1 MPRPKVFIS
10 YSSQDRGPVSEIAR
24 KLKEAGIDVW
34 FDIWNLKPGDD
45 WMTGLENGLRECTCC
60 AIFFGP
66 SGTGPWHSQEIRA
79 SINRAARARDGDFRV
94 IPVLLPGGS
103 MSAQQD
109 VPDFLALRVWVEFH
123 KGAED
128 EEAFESL
135 KWGISGQGGPPTTQ
149 FEGANPYR
157 GLEAFDVSDARF
169 FFGRDNLIEQ
179 MLARLQAMLD
189 GGASNRKLLVL
200 VGNSGSG
207 KSSLARAGLIGA
219 IKAGR
224 FSVPGSARWPVAIF
238 KPGVNPLE
246 NAAIELA
253 ALQGETPGSRVDAR
267 SLRDALAVGDQELNF
282 FAKQL
287 LRNYPSGSRLI
298 MLVDQFEECFTSAE
312 SSASREKFFGNLIHA
327 AQSADGQV
335 LTILT
340 LRADFY
346 NECLHNP
353 GLGGIVSDC
362 LFPVQPMTAAEL
374 QEAIERPAQVAGLTF
389 EPGLVQLILSENLDS
404 PSCLPLL
411 QFTLSELWRIS
422 RPRITLE
429 AYNKIGRS
437 GGALAG
443 KAEEVYSR
451 LSVPEQEICHHLFL
465 RLVRRT
471 ERARYASHRVALSE
485 LITSRAGI
493 EKVRPLLQKLTGEG
507 SRLLTVESETS
518 RVATA
523 SDNGGHDQDFV
534 GLAHE
539 VLIQSW
545 PRFRDWLREDNEFQL
560 WRERFSVS
568 LDQWRNVNRKNEA
581 LLRGKSLVD
590 ATKWQRL
597 NQSDLNAEENDFINR
612 SQRYKK
618 LEMAALAV
626 FVLLAGVLLYT
637 WVEQKN
643 IAYRHTQQLYSE
655 ALASLSRNFDD
666 SELVRPLLI
675 SLYAFQISENEET
688 LEALQD
694 AVVRAGGPAAEHD
707 GVLRA
712 VAATQDGKLLAATWD
727 DGLVQLWEP
736 RTGAPNGADPSHIYR
751 KVGGD
756 LAAQNGALALAIS
769 ADGTR
774 LAVAGNQPGID
785 LWALPTREHRVLES
799 PQAAIK
805 SIDFNPNAKELLI
818 APWDRPVVAQS
829 VDQPA
834 SQRTLPNS
842 EHAWQAIFCP
852 VDPCAGL
859 ALASGAAVLEDLS
872 ASAGRPLSQE
882 TEAIK
887 SVEFSRDGK
896 TLGFGDAGGSAKI
909 VSIGSGKTLAQFA
922 EDSGVDRI
930 LISPDGNL
938 VVTLNSGGSASVWEI
953 STGRLRMKLRAKD
966 SFRSAAF
973 TRYGDAPHVAFGTRG
988 GKLLIYD
995 LDFKHLRKRAYEVW
1009 LANGKPALK
1018 PSDCDRY
1025 LHQKSCPSLVWD
1037 Q

>member
-45 WMTGLENGLRECTCC
+45 WMTGLQNGLRECTCC

-66 SGTGPWHSQEIRA
+66 SGIGPWHSQEIRA
-79 SINRAARARDGDFRV
+79 SINRAARALDGDFRV

-103 MSAQQD
+103 MNAQQD

-123 KGAED
+123 KGVDD

-135 KWGISGQGGPPTTQ
+135 KWGISGQGGPPAAQ

-179 MLARLQAMLD
+179 MFVRLQAMLD
-189 GGASNRKLLVL
+189 AASNRKLLVL

-253 ALQGETPGSRVDAR
+253 ALQGETSGSRVDAR
-267 SLRDALAVGDQELNF
+267 TLRDALAVGNQELNF

-287 LRNYPSGSRLI
+287 LRSYPSGSRLI

-312 SSASREKFFGNLIHA
+312 DSVSREKFFGNLVHA
-327 AQSADGQV
+327 AQSTDGQV
-335 LTILT
+335 LTIVT

-346 NECLHNP
+346 NECLHNAE
-353 GLGGIVSDC
+353 LGSVVSDC

-389 EPGLVQLILSENLDS
+389 EPGLVKLILSENLDS

-429 AYNKIGRS
+429 AYNTIGRS

-451 LSVPEQEICHHLFL
+451 LSAQEQEICHHLFI

-471 ERARYASHRVALSE
+471 DRARYASHRVALSE

-518 RVATA
+518 RAATA
-523 SDNGGHDQDFV
+523 SQDGGRDQDFV

-539 VLIQSW
+539 VLIESW
-545 PRFRDWLREDNEFQL
+545 PRFRDWLREDSEFQL
-560 WRERFSVS
+560 WHERLSVS
-568 LDQWRNVNRKNEA
+568 LDQWRNVSRKNEA
-581 LLRGKSLVD
+581 LLRGKLLVD
-590 ATKWQRL
+590 AGKWQRL

-612 SQRYKK
+612 SQQYKK
-618 LEMAALAV
+618 RQYFLELA
-626 FVLLAGVLLYT
+626 
-637 WVEQKN
+637 
-643 IAYRHTQQLYSE
+643 
-655 ALASLSRNFDD
+655 
-666 SELVRPLLI
+666 
-675 SLYAFQISENEET
+675 T
-688 LEALQD
+688 L
-694 AVVRAGGPAAEHD
+694 
-707 GVLRA
+707 
-712 VAATQDGKLLAATWD
+712 
-727 DGLVQLWEP
+727 
-736 RTGAPNGADPSHIYR
+736 
-751 KVGGD
+751 
-756 LAAQNGALALAIS
+756 
-769 ADGTR
+769 
-774 LAVAGNQPGID
+774 
-785 LWALPTREHRVLES
+785 
-799 PQAAIK
+799 
-805 SIDFNPNAKELLI
+805 
-818 APWDRPVVAQS
+818 
-829 VDQPA
+829 
-834 SQRTLPNS
+834 
-842 EHAWQAIFCP
+842 
-852 VDPCAGL
+852 VDPR
-859 ALASGAAVLEDLS
+859 S
-872 ASAGRPLSQE
+872 
-882 TEAIK
+882 
-887 SVEFSRDGK
+887 
-896 TLGFGDAGGSAKI
+896 
-909 VSIGSGKTLAQFA
+909 
-922 EDSGVDRI
+922 
-930 LISPDGNL
+930 
-938 VVTLNSGGSASVWEI
+938 
-953 STGRLRMKLRAKD
+953 GRLRGD
-966 SFRSAAF
+966 PTGRS
-973 TRYGDAPHVAFGTRG
+973 
-988 GKLLIYD
+988 
-995 LDFKHLRKRAYEVW
+995 EVLW
-1009 LANGKPALK
+1009 RWG
-1018 PSDCDRY
+1018 
-1025 LHQKSCPSLVWD
+1025 
-1037 Q
+1037 